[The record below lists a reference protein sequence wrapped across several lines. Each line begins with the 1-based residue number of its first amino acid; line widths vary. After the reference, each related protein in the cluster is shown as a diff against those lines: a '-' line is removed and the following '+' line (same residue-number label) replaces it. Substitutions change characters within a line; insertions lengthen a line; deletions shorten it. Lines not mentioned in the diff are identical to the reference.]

1 MPWAAPGGVAE
12 TVSAQLSVW
21 QMWAGGQRPR
31 DWLVTGCGPI
41 TAESREGA
49 HRLHVTRLSCMPAG
63 RHVIHSCIRQPA
75 LGGVSCTLAVTD
87 LTWKIC
93 TWHLHRPATV
103 CTWHQPGWSRNMLGA
118 MPTGPS
124 GFADLTCDS
133 PSWLNPA
140 HGQCLCACTL
150 FDSPRPAVYSA
161 SGGPRWDSRAGQE
174 PGSPSVEVRGSEAGA
189 LSFCPRDLGL
199 WRGTGPGLLCP
210 GNP

>member
-1 MPWAAPGGVAE
+1 MHAVGSPRGCRRDRLCSTERVADVGRGSAPEGLACHGLR
-12 TVSAQLSVW
+12 SHH
-21 QMWAGGQRPR
+21 R
-31 DWLVTGCGPI
+31 
-41 TAESREGA
+41 REQGA

-210 GNP
+210 RNP